1 MIEYKLKSVED
12 IHKFFRVFR
21 SHRGLGTWY
30 RGQANVQWP
39 LLPKAGRENYFLP
52 DNRDLG
58 RLNEWLETAIAY
70 EKFSDNYLE
79 SLAIAQHHGLAT
91 RLLDWSQNPL
101 VAAFFAVNEYKESDG
116 ALYLLECMNDFF
128 TSGITE
134 EALIEYEGV
143 VSYIPRAVTGRILQ
157 QQALFTIHCP
167 PNKEIEIC
175 KSRVNSSE
183 PNLRRI
189 IIPASLKEDIL
200 KMLNDY
206 GIAENTLFPGLDG
219 LSDVI
224 NRETLRMSENA
235 RNKLKMNDASNT
247 GTSD

>member
-1 MIEYKLKSVED
+1 
-12 IHKFFRVFR
+12 
-21 SHRGLGTWY
+21 
-30 RGQANVQWP
+30 
-39 LLPKAGRENYFLP
+39 
-52 DNRDLG
+52 
-58 RLNEWLETAIAY
+58 
-70 EKFSDNYLE
+70 
-79 SLAIAQHHGLAT
+79 
-91 RLLDWSQNPL
+91 
-101 VAAFFAVNEYKESDG
+101 
-116 ALYLLECMNDFF
+116 MNDFF
-128 TSGITE
+128 TSGITK

-143 VSYIPRAVTGRILQ
+143 TSYIPGAVTGRILQ

-175 KSRVNSSE
+175 ESRVDSSE

-224 NRETLRMSENA
+224 NRETLRMSEYA
-235 RNKLKMNDASNT
+235 RNKLKMHDASNT
-247 GTSD
+247 STSD